1 MRQRRASASN
11 GVLRPRSL
19 RVSREVLLLAGLA
32 LVAIWIVWAF
42 AQEVFLSYQLTR
54 QASDLRNQNAA
65 TQAANDGYR
74 RDIAAVSSGG
84 AAEEEARL
92 NGYVRSDEKLYVVS
106 QPTAAS
112 AHGPSHAASA
122 SGPSG
127 AEGQTSAVRQAWDW
141 ITRGAPRL

>member
-11 GVLRPRSL
+11 GALRPRSL
-19 RVSREVLLLAGLA
+19 RASREVLLLVGLA

-42 AQEVFLSYQLTR
+42 AQEVVLSYQLTR
-54 QASDLRNQNAA
+54 DASDLRGQNTAL
-65 TQAANDGYR
+65 QLANEGYR

-106 QPTAAS
+106 QPTAPAGQPRS
-112 AHGPSHAASA
+112 GGSA
-122 SGPSG
+122 SSG
-127 AEGQTSAVRQAWDW
+127 ADGQTGVVRQAWDW
-141 ITRGAPRL
+141 LTRAGRRA

>member
-11 GVLRPRSL
+11 GALRPRSL
-19 RVSREVLLLAGLA
+19 RASREVLLLVGLA

-54 QASDLRNQNAA
+54 EASDLKNQNAA
-65 TQAANDGYR
+65 LQVANEGYR

-106 QPTAAS
+106 QPTS
-112 AHGPSHAASA
+112 AGPQSRPV
-122 SGPSG
+122 SGTG
-127 AEGQTSAVRQAWDW
+127 GGGQTSAVRQAWDW
-141 ITRGAPRL
+141 LTHPGRRL

>member
-1 MRQRRASASN
+1 M
-11 GVLRPRSL
+11 
-19 RVSREVLLLAGLA
+19 LLLVGLA

-54 QASDLRNQNAA
+54 EASDLKNQNAA
-65 TQAANDGYR
+65 LQLANEGYR

-106 QPTAAS
+106 QPNTAGGQSRPGTTRS
-112 AHGPSHAASA
+112 AAAA
-122 SGPSG
+122 
-127 AEGQTSAVRQAWDW
+127 QTGVVRQAWDW
-141 ITRGAPRL
+141 LTHSGRRL

>member
-65 TQAANDGYR
+65 IQTANEGYR

-106 QPTAAS
+106 QPTTAA
-112 AHGPSHAASA
+112 ARGPSHA
-122 SGPSG
+122 SGPL
-127 AEGQTSAVRQAWDW
+127 EGRTGAVRQAWDW
-141 ITRGAPRL
+141 ITHGGRL

>member
-11 GVLRPRSL
+11 GALRPRSL
-19 RVSREVLLLAGLA
+19 RASREVLLLVGLA

-54 QASDLRNQNAA
+54 DASDLKNQNAA
-65 TQAANDGYR
+65 LQVANEGYR

-106 QPTAAS
+106 QPTSAAPQS
-112 AHGPSHAASA
+112 RPGGPG
-122 SGPSG
+122 SGG
-127 AEGQTSAVRQAWDW
+127 AGQTGVVRQAWDW
-141 ITRGAPRL
+141 LTHSGRRL

>member
-11 GVLRPRSL
+11 GALRPRSL
-19 RVSREVLLLAGLA
+19 RASREVLLLVGLA

-54 QASDLRNQNAA
+54 EASDLKNQNAA
-65 TQAANDGYR
+65 LQLANEGYR

-106 QPTAAS
+106 QPTTAGAQ
-112 AHGPSHAASA
+112 PR
-122 SGPSG
+122 SGGSG
-127 AEGQTSAVRQAWDW
+127 AGAAAQAGVVRQAWDW
-141 ITRGAPRL
+141 LTHSGRRL